1 MLASYIHVHTA
12 LVALACV
19 AQTQWLASGVAG
31 SRRRLGDTDE
41 RGQTTAEYALVLLGA
56 AAVALLVVAWA
67 TDTDLIG
74 KLFDAVVEAV
84 TGKVQ

>member
-1 MLASYIHVHTA
+1 MLAIYVHLHA
-12 LVALACV
+12 AALA
-19 AQTQWLASGVAG
+19 LASEVAARG
-31 SRRRLGDTDE
+31 RRRATDE

-56 AAVALLVVAWA
+56 AAVALLIVAWA

-84 TGKVQ
+84 TGKVS